1 MSRLSVKHRRI
12 DIHGHQTSL
21 ALEPEFW
28 DWLSEIAA
36 KSGATLKDIIEAI
49 AVIRSPNRSLHSEIR
64 VAVAAY
70 FHGSPYPIYRCLGRM
85 VPGRDGSL
93 YLTTWPGG
101 KRRNRKQTGKKGRDA
116 FEKFLKSVR
125 KE

>member
-70 FHGSPYPIYRCLGRM
+70 FHGSPYPIYRCLSRM

-93 YLTTWPGG
+93 LAGRKTP
-101 KRRNRKQTGKKGRDA
+101 KSQANRKERTRRVPEVLEVG
-116 FEKFLKSVR
+116 S
-125 KE
+125 

>member
-64 VAVAAY
+64 VPSPPTFTAVPIPFIAVLAAW
-70 FHGSPYPIYRCLGRM
+70 S
-85 VPGRDGSL
+85 
-93 YLTTWPGG
+93 
-101 KRRNRKQTGKKGRDA
+101 RDA
-116 FEKFLKSVR
+116 TAACI
-125 KE
+125 